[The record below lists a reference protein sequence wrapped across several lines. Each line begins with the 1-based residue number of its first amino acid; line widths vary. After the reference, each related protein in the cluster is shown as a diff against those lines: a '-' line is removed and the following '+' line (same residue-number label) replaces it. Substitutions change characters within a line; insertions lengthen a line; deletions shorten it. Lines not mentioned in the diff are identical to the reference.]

1 MWCLDLVLA
10 ARALPPFQRAY
21 HALLAT
27 SVFPSRRAC
36 LAMSLVQAR
45 RKLLFLVDERL
56 ARYPQRLL
64 PERSA
69 IECALLSADLVLPDS
84 ARLWQQMAQQCPMLA
99 RRPWQVLHPPVELA
113 RIEAHANVE
122 MDISGP
128 PWLGSERP
136 LVLTVA
142 RLSTEKQIL
151 QCLQI
156 HHRLRQDG
164 VDFDWY
170 VLGEG
175 PEQARLQAEIVAL
188 QMSEVFFL
196 SGVRGNVV
204 SWMQQCTVFALFS
217 GS

>member
-1 MWCLDLVLA
+1 
-10 ARALPPFQRAY
+10 
-21 HALLAT
+21 
-27 SVFPSRRAC
+27 
-36 LAMSLVQAR
+36 
-45 RKLLFLVDERL
+45 
-56 ARYPQRLL
+56 
-64 PERSA
+64 
-69 IECALLSADLVLPDS
+69 
-84 ARLWQQMAQQCPMLA
+84 
-99 RRPWQVLHPPVELA
+99 
-113 RIEAHANVE
+113 
-122 MDISGP
+122 
-128 PWLGSERP
+128 
-136 LVLTVA
+136 
-142 RLSTEKQIL
+142 L

-217 GS
+217 AS

>member
-1 MWCLDLVLA
+1 
-10 ARALPPFQRAY
+10 
-21 HALLAT
+21 
-27 SVFPSRRAC
+27 
-36 LAMSLVQAR
+36 
-45 RKLLFLVDERL
+45 
-56 ARYPQRLL
+56 
-64 PERSA
+64 
-69 IECALLSADLVLPDS
+69 
-84 ARLWQQMAQQCPMLA
+84 
-99 RRPWQVLHPPVELA
+99 LA

-136 LVLTVA
+136 VVLKVA